1 MKKHPPDLR
10 ESSLPASAEKQASP
24 LERWTKGPL
33 RAFTSLRQRNYRS
46 YWLGQMIS
54 LIGTSMQTLG
64 QSWLVLKLTRSP
76 LQLGLVGALQFL
88 PVLLFS
94 IFGGVFA
101 DRWPKKRVLLL
112 TQTANML
119 LAFVLW
125 GLVATDM
132 VQLWQVYVLVLLLGV
147 TSTLDKPARQSFVI
161 ELVGREELSNAVAL
175 NFSIVNLAR
184 IVGPGL
190 GGVIIALSGVKALF
204 LLNALSYL
212 AAIVGLT
219 LIDSHQLYARPPLE
233 GQADGQAKLKTWQSL
248 REGVAYVWQTP
259 AVLLIILVVGFVLLF
274 GSNFGVVLPLFATD
288 ILHVGATGFGFLS
301 AATGIGALLA
311 TLWLAWSHQRPAL
324 RSILLGSLIFGGLEA
339 GFALSHIYF
348 LSLALIASV
357 GCAEI
362 FFATLAITA
371 LQTLAPDHLRG
382 RVMSVYILFFDGS
395 VPLGYLLT
403 GWLAGLYGAPVALL
417 IGSALALLTSGAGW
431 LRRKPAELSFAEA
444 TRAQTL

>member
-1 MKKHPPDLR
+1 
-10 ESSLPASAEKQASP
+10 
-24 LERWTKGPL
+24 L
-33 RAFTSLRQRNYRS
+33 RAFTSLRQRNYRY

-64 QSWLVLKLTRSP
+64 QSWLVLKLTQSP

-112 TQTANML
+112 TQTVDLL
-119 LAFVLW
+119 LALLLW
-125 GLVATDM
+125 ILVATDT
-132 VQLWQVYVLVLLLGV
+132 VQLWHVYVLVLLIGIA
-147 TSTLDKPARQSFVI
+147 STLDKPARQSFVI

-190 GGVIIALSGVKALF
+190 GGIIIAVSGVNTLF

-212 AAIVGLT
+212 AAIVGLS
-219 LIDSHQLYARPPLE
+219 LIDSHQLYARAPQESRE
-233 GQADGQAKLKTWQSL
+233 GEQQKTWQSL

-259 AVLLIILVVGFVLLF
+259 SVLLITLVVGFVLLF

-288 ILHVGATGFGFLS
+288 ILKVGATGFGFLS
-301 AATGIGALLA
+301 AATGIGALIA

-324 RSILLGSLIFGGLEA
+324 RSILLGSLVFAVLEA
-339 GFALSHIYF
+339 AFALSRIYF

-357 GCAEI
+357 GAAEI

-371 LQTLAPDHLRG
+371 LQTIAPDHLRG

-395 VPLGYLLT
+395 VPLGYLFT
-403 GWLAGLYGAPVALL
+403 GWLAGLYGAPMALL
-417 IGSALALLTSGAGW
+417 IGAILALLTGGVGW
-431 LRRKPAELSFAEA
+431 IRRKPAEVSFAEA
-444 TRAQTL
+444 SGTGAS